1 MTAKYSMVLR
11 RCVAGG
17 TASVGVTEI
26 ADLCNT
32 HAYIINRFV
41 CLGLVDPTGRDENSE
56 EWIFQREVI
65 PLVRKIIRLRN
76 ELGINYAGIGV
87 VLDLLSRI
95 EELEAQIRVMQEPSS

>member
-1 MTAKYSMVLR
+1 MTVKYSMVLKQ
-11 RCVAGG
+11 AGVNR
-17 TASVGVTEI
+17 TSSVRVTEI

-32 HAYIINRFV
+32 HPHIIDRFV
-41 CLGLVDPTGRDENSE
+41 CLGLVDPAGRDEHNE

-95 EELEAQIRVMQEPSS
+95 EKLEAQIRVMQDRSS